1 MRKHESFLRCGELR
15 RRILGFI
22 FWRLF
27 PDKKKTIRQA
37 VATWRTPDRHDPTQ
51 FVFPLFFRKSKKQF
65 FSCLKRYYL
74 HAKTIGCARIWR
86 YRGGEKVESS
96 PPPLPSKFKGSFPN
110 FFLLVKSGSSIIH
123 CRWLQMWVKSLFF
136 YWEQNDST
144 WNWSLKRETRQ

>member
-27 PDKKKTIRQA
+27 PDKKKYVKQ
-37 VATWRTPDRHDPTQ
+37 WRHDVRRTGMTPPSL
-51 FVFPLFFRKSKKQF
+51 FFPLFFRKSKKKQF

-110 FFLLVKSGSSIIH
+110 FFLLVKSASSIIH

-136 YWEQNDST
+136 DWEQNDST